1 MADDFF
7 GKGIPLTSGFDLSA
21 KSPLDSRLVV
31 DTIEERD
38 NHVIKNRAYIG
49 MRVFVISELK
59 EYIYTGLD
67 WKEVLNEDSLINI
80 DLSQYA
86 TLEQLDTSLSTKS
99 DIDHEHEEYLIE
111 IPMEYVEDTDW
122 ENVDWETIGKDLGS
136 FATKN
141 DILTHRHDEDYVL
154 REEMHDPPNFS
165 YLINPIDLQED
176 PEVIIEG
183 DYPDLSIT
191 LNIPVFSGSYNDL
204 SNKPTIPELISQLE
218 NDLGYVTNADLE
230 EFITN
235 ADLTRYVTFD
245 ELEQMDFA
253 TISYVDQQISNHDH
267 LVITDNEIRDIVEE
281 I

>member
-235 ADLTRYVTFD
+235 ADLTKYVTFD

-253 TISYVDQQISNHDH
+253 TTNYVDQQISNHDH
-267 LVITDNEIRDIVEE
+267 LVITDNEIKDIVEE